1 MKSQIDLFNEKLSL
15 EAVALFKKTK
25 DIVDNVDYDKLFFTG
40 GNKNPQALKN
50 FKTLEKDIHSENLT
64 IDKGEIKQN
73 EFTEVLDKLKV
84 YPARGYKCIDLK
96 ESVSKNTKN
105 FYDGWKKIC
114 YGFKMEYYHFLKR
127 LV

>member
-1 MKSQIDLFNEKLSL
+1 M
-15 EAVALFKKTK
+15 
-25 DIVDNVDYDKLFFTG
+25 
-40 GNKNPQALKN
+40 
-50 FKTLEKDIHSENLT
+50 T

-127 LV
+127 LVWKPIYQQPYILDAPEQKKINDFFTPD